1 MLHAATV
8 RPVPPSHRAIE
19 ALMSDVVNPEFHATT
34 NTRLDSMI
42 DAFYEATP
50 AARYLATAG
59 SIDKHLIARH
69 TIETILRIRLL
80 RCADSK
86 VIQYF
91 TRLNP
96 YAAQKWCKYTGER
109 MLHDRLFLKD
119 LRTLGVS
126 DEAVYGT
133 EPLLATE
140 LLQGYRY
147 YTLEHEG
154 PRGLLSEA
162 YFAEYTFKTTLAVW
176 NANLRR
182 ALGEQ
187 AVQGAEAHRAYH
199 LEEDHVTEVWNVLM
213 SVVKTPDDEARV
225 HYHLDAYY
233 GLFLAYFNEL
243 ASATHVDVSGPP
255 PDPAGTAVW
264 AAQRAALLGS
274 KNRDT
279 E

>member
-1 MLHAATV
+1 
-8 RPVPPSHRAIE
+8 
-19 ALMSDVVNPEFHATT
+19 MSDVVNPEFYATT
-34 NTRLDSMI
+34 NTRLDTMI

-50 AARYLATAG
+50 AARYLATSG
-59 SIDKHLIARH
+59 SVDEHLIMRH
-69 TIETILRIRLL
+69 TVETILRLRLA

-91 TRLNP
+91 TRTNP

-126 DEAVYGT
+126 DETVYDT

-140 LLQGYRY
+140 LLQGYLY

-162 YFAEYTFKTTLAVW
+162 YFAEYTFRTTLAAW

-182 ALGEQ
+182 ALGEH
-187 AVQGAEAHRAYH
+187 AVQGAEAHREYH

-225 HYHLDAYY
+225 HYHLDVYY

-243 ASATHVDVSGPP
+243 ASTTHVDVSGPP

-274 KNRDT
+274 KSRDT